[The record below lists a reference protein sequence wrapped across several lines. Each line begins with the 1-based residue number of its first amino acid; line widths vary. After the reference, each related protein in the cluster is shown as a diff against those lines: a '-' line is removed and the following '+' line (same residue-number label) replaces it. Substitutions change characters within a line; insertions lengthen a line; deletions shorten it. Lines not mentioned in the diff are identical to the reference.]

1 MKNKLYLFGL
11 IAIIAIGCTACA
23 SNRQHLVHEEVD
35 PKTGIITKDTTD
47 NHTYSFWD
55 SSNTIDKMKTSNGIT
70 TKGRSQTTGVN
81 GLSEESSST
90 NTTSA
95 LLKGVELLGA
105 YGSKAVI
112 P

>member
-11 IAIIAIGCTACA
+11 IAIVAIGCTACA
-23 SNRQHLVHEEVD
+23 SNRQHLVHEETD

-55 SSNTIDKMKTSNGIT
+55 SSNTIDKIKTSNGIT
-70 TKGRSQTTGVN
+70 TKGHSQTTGVN

-95 LLKGVELLGA
+95 IIHGLEILGSSA
-105 YGSKAVI
+105 IK